1 MSRPLRVSTTR
12 RSTSALAL
20 MSKLRVSCSKAMLID
35 SSHGG
40 NCTNQRNTQ
49 SYSSWTDKPRVAKT
63 VRMMERRSRRPRTV
77 NSMLRPDHSLQQ
89 ELRERLRRRV
99 RSCGRYRLH
108 CLRKSDPTLL
118 GSASRHESAQAGQTG
133 AGETVQS
140 PQAAGAKWRQSAHQA
155 SATAASRLTCPR
167 K

>member
-1 MSRPLRVSTTR
+1 MSR
-12 RSTSALAL
+12 
-20 MSKLRVSCSKAMLID
+20 LRVSCSKAMLID

-133 AGETVQS
+133 AGEIVQS
-140 PQAAGAKWRQSAHQA
+140 QQAAGAKWEAVSAGSVGDSFFRFA
-155 SATAASRLTCPR
+155 CPLR
-167 K
+167 